1 MRRIKT
7 LLLLTAVLSTPAAAQ
22 HLTIATYNI
31 YFLDAGISAERREN
45 LNRVITELDADV
57 IAFQEISN
65 PAALRRILPEN
76 YQIAMLDDPQEVQ
89 ELALA
94 VRTPLRILSTRYAWP
109 QDSLDRAFPRSRDLL
124 HVTVEARGRKLDF
137 LVHHAKS
144 RRGGRTFTDPRR
156 EMAAE
161 LIVEYIRRNLQN
173 AHVILLGD
181 FNDNPD
187 DKSVNI
193 LEYGRSDVPGGIDIE
208 EDSFLFNTT
217 ESLLDD
223 NICSHGYS
231 YLYRDLQSETFDPS
245 VPGSSRENNR
255 WRGRKYDYRRDVRV
269 KAILLDQ
276 ILVSLNL
283 KKAVRDVG
291 VFNRTIA
298 VRGIPSRI
306 RFIEG
311 QLVYTRRGTLPSDH
325 VPVWIRLD
333 PQAIETP

>member
-1 MRRIKT
+1 MFKT
-7 LLLLTAVLSTPAAAQ
+7 LFLMLPMLLHSYAILGQ
-22 HLTIATYNI
+22 ELTIATYNI
-31 YFLDAGISAERREN
+31 FFLDAGISQERREN
-45 LNRVITELDADV
+45 LQRVISELDADV

-65 PAALRRILPEN
+65 PAALRNILPED
-76 YQIAMLDDPQEVQ
+76 YTIAMIDDPQEVQ

-94 VRTPLRILSTRYAWP
+94 VRAPLRILSQRYAWP
-109 QDSLDRAFPRSRDLL
+109 EPSFDNAFPRSRDLL
-124 HVTVEARGRKLDF
+124 HVSVSAQGETLHF

-144 RRGGRTFTDPRR
+144 RRGGRMRTDPRR
-156 EMAAE
+156 EQAAE
-161 LIVEYIRRNLQN
+161 LIVRYIRSELAQKN
-173 AHVILLGD
+173 VIVLGD

-187 DKSVNI
+187 DRSLNI
-193 LEYGRSDVPGGIDIE
+193 LEYGRSDVSGGIDVE

-217 ESLLDD
+217 EALLDD

-231 YLYRDLQSETFDPS
+231 YLHGDEKAETFDPS

-255 WRGRKYDYRRDVRV
+255 WRNRTYDYRRDVRV

-298 VRGIPSRI
+298 VRGSRSRI
-306 RFIEG
+306 EFIEG
-311 QLVYTRRGTLPSDH
+311 QLVYHKRGSLPSDH

-333 PQAIETP
+333 LSAVRDR